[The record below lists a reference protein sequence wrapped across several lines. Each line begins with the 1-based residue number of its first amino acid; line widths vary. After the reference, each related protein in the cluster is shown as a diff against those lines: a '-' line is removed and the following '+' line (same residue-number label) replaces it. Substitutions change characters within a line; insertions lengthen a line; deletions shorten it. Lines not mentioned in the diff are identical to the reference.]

1 MRGEVNHS
9 SHSKKK
15 SHIMGVFSEDLTF
28 KCPEV
33 GTKTKDTEI
42 GNNLAIY
49 LQKKTRR
56 NLASTNTFCIWR
68 MSATGMELG
77 WNNCLYEMKFSK
89 EDGPRIDRILIASN

>member
-1 MRGEVNHS
+1 
-9 SHSKKK
+9 
-15 SHIMGVFSEDLTF
+15 MGVFSEDLTF

-56 NLASTNTFCIWR
+56 NLASTNTFCI
-68 MSATGMELG
+68 
-77 WNNCLYEMKFSK
+77 
-89 EDGPRIDRILIASN
+89 